1 MKALFL
7 QIKFF
12 LVEFLNITYQL
23 IPNPLRNYYLKI
35 FGISLGGSETCLHR
49 RCKFFH
55 VGKMK
60 VGKTQL
66 SISDAT

>member
-23 IPNPLRNYYLKI
+23 IPNPLRNYYLKM
-35 FGISLGGSETCLHR
+35 FGISLGGVKHAYIGIVNSFMWER
-49 RCKFFH
+49 
-55 VGKMK
+55 
-60 VGKTQL
+60 
-66 SISDAT
+66 